1 MSESGGD
8 VLVNDV
14 GVVGVSRLFD
24 RTFDGVCE
32 PAVQVLADHELPGVV
47 EDTDVSV
54 CHSFSEL
61 TRDLRSGL
69 TQRRSPLTAGC
80 IDADLHPQ
88 VEVTLASQ
96 ANLSSRS
103 HTCIMQC
110 GSCSL
115 KPAVSVL
122 CSCRSPKTRL
132 ALRAHATVKGGE
144 VGLPAAEAAPCPTGL
159 TETVWLL
166 QRVRE
171 CLLSS
176 VETRRRAHI
185 EWPSCAQFTTCARVS
200 ADQRLPPPEGRARVR
215 PGPWSCPG
223 AAP

>member
-115 KPAVSVL
+115 KPAVTEMLKCFSSRPVSEWRPGRGQSHAWRGRGL
-122 CSCRSPKTRL
+122 C
-132 ALRAHATVKGGE
+132 
-144 VGLPAAEAAPCPTGL
+144 
-159 TETVWLL
+159 
-166 QRVRE
+166 RVRT
-171 CLLSS
+171 
-176 VETRRRAHI
+176 VRRRFRGCQG
-185 EWPSCAQFTTCARVS
+185 WVRWF
-200 ADQRLPPPEGRARVR
+200 RLWRSSRCMILVCRFPCR
-215 PGPWSCPG
+215 PGGRCRRRHRWSAW
-223 AAP
+223 AALAARR